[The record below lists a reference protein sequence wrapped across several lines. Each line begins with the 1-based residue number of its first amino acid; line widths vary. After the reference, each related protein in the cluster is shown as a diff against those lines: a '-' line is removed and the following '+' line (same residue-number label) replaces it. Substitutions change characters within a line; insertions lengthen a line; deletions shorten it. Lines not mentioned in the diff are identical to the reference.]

1 MKQSG
6 SLEKVGHKWLFDG
19 KPNDGSSRIFM
30 EEARRIGYENLFF
43 PSSFLAGGICMSLFL
58 VYCEVVRKKV
68 QKGRTVA
75 TK

>member
-1 MKQSG
+1 
-6 SLEKVGHKWLFDG
+6 
-19 KPNDGSSRIFM
+19 M

-58 VYCEVVRKKV
+58 VYFEVVRKKV